1 MKASVLE
8 ASSKA
13 FLPET
18 VTSGIWEGGENLPN
32 LLEHSVAPV
41 RIGTGR
47 SDGQRRGGKELP
59 QGETREP
66 INSPRGWGR
75 VSGGHS
81 VL

>member
-1 MKASVLE
+1 M
-8 ASSKA
+8 
-13 FLPET
+13 
-18 VTSGIWEGGENLPN
+18 
-32 LLEHSVAPV
+32 APV

-47 SDGQRRGGKELP
+47 SDGQKRGGKELP

-66 INSPRGWGR
+66 IKSPRGWGR